1 MLRNLFEE
9 FDKSCEANNIYK
21 LYTIGDCYVAMG
33 FIDSYN
39 RNPIEELKNMLNL
52 AFSFVNII

>member
-9 FDKSCEANNIYK
+9 FDKSCEENNIYK

-33 FIDSYN
+33 FIDSNN
-39 RNPIEELKNMLNL
+39 RNPIEELKRMINL
-52 AFSFVNII
+52 AFSFV